1 MTQYF
6 QSDYIQAGEIEMEET
21 PQDAIKDFVARD
33 TWTYDDYLKLND
45 TLSEA
50 GDTADKLREMV
61 GVLEGQ
67 DPEPKGTAAV
77 KTGIAL
83 YMVCRFQKAL
93 KVLSAGTD
101 NRDRRYFMAQCQ
113 KHLGHHQRAI
123 EELELAKARGW
134 EDPKIDLEIAEAT
147 ALSGDTAKA
156 AKAIK
161 PLANKLGRT
170 AEYLCVQG
178 MLAELDGDIEA
189 AGEAYEQALAAD
201 ETNPA
206 ALFRLAY
213 FNDLYGQED
222 RAMELYQRCLTLQPV
237 NVGALMNMAVLYEDA
252 EDYDQACMCLRR
264 ILAVNPTHWR
274 ARLFLRDA
282 EASKTMYFDE
292 DRAKMMAQ
300 RNAILETPVTDFE
313 LSVRARN
320 CLKKMDIN
328 TLGDLVNT
336 PETRLLEYKNFG
348 ETSLKEIRDMLA
360 LKGLRLGQALEDSA
374 AADLSEM
381 FTPDTSPQAKDGV
394 MATPLSQIELSVRAR
409 KALELLKID
418 TLGDLVSRTEA
429 ELLACRNF
437 GQTSLN
443 TIRQALGQYGL
454 RLAESD

>member
-1 MTQYF
+1 MP
-6 QSDYIQAGEIEMEET
+6 GEIVMEET
-21 PQDAIKDFVARD
+21 AKETISDFLARD
-33 TWTYDDYLKLND
+33 TWTYDDYTRLTE

-50 GDTADKLREMV
+50 GDTSDKLREMV
-61 GVLEGQ
+61 GMLESEN
-67 DPEPKGTAAV
+67 PEPKGAAAV
-77 KTGIAL
+77 KVGIGL
-83 YMVCRFQKAL
+83 YMVCRFQQAL
-93 KVLSAGTD
+93 DVLAAGTD
-101 NRDRRYFMAQCQ
+101 NRDRRYFQGQCN
-113 KHLGHHQRAI
+113 KHLGQHTRAI

-134 EDPKIDLEIAEAT
+134 EDPAIDLEIIE
-147 ALSGDTAKA
+147 
-156 AKAIK
+156 AKAITGELDQAAK
-161 PLANKLGRT
+161 NLKSLANKLGET
-170 AEYLCVQG
+170 SGYLCVKG
-178 MLAELDGDIEA
+178 LLSELRGDTEEA
-189 AGEAYEQALAAD
+189 GQAYEQAVEAD
-201 ETNPA
+201 ENNPA

-213 FNDLYGQED
+213 FNDLYGDEEQVI
-222 RAMELYQRCLTLQPV
+222 ELYQKCLALQPV
-237 NVGALMNMAVLYEDA
+237 HVGALMNMAVLYEDA
-252 EDYDQACMCLRR
+252 EDYDQACHCLRR
-264 ILAVNPTHWR
+264 ILAINPTHWR

-282 EASKTMYFDE
+282 ESSKTMYFDE
-292 DRAKMMAQ
+292 DRAKLMAQ

-360 LKGLRLGQALEDSA
+360 LKGLRLGQALEDTSTTEL
-374 AADLSEM
+374 ADM
-381 FTPDTSPQAKDGV
+381 FVSDTASPARDGV
-394 MATPLSQIELSVRAR
+394 LATPLSQIELSVRAR
-409 KALELLKID
+409 KALETLKID

>member
-1 MTQYF
+1 
-6 QSDYIQAGEIEMEET
+6 MEET
-21 PQDAIKDFVARD
+21 PKETISDFIARD
-33 TWTYDDYLKLND
+33 TWTFDDFNQLIE
-45 TLSEA
+45 TLSET
-50 GDTADKLREMV
+50 GDTADKLRELV
-61 GVLEGQ
+61 GKLEAENP
-67 DPEPKGTAAV
+67 DPKGASAV
-77 KTGIAL
+77 KLGIGL
-83 YMVCRFQKAL
+83 YMVSRFQQAL
-93 KVLSAGTD
+93 DVLSLGTD
-101 NRDRRYFMAQCQ
+101 NRDRRYFQAQCQ
-113 KHLGHHQRAI
+113 KHLGHHERAI

-134 EDPKIDLEIAEAT
+134 ENPDIDLEIVEAL
-147 ALSGDTAKA
+147 AMAGDLDKA
-156 AKAIK
+156 AKNLK
-161 PLANKLGRT
+161 SLTSKLGET
-170 AEYLCVQG
+170 SGHLCMQG
-178 MLAELDGDIEA
+178 LLSELTGEIEA
-189 AGEAYEQALAAD
+189 AGQAYEQAVQID
-201 ETNPA
+201 ETNPT

-213 FNDLYGQED
+213 FNDLYGEEEQ
-222 RAMELYQRCLTLQPV
+222 AMELYQQCLALQPV
-237 NVGALMNMAVLYEDA
+237 HVGALMNMAVLYEDA
-252 EDYDQACMCLRR
+252 EDYDQACFCLRR
-264 ILAVNPTHWR
+264 ILAINPSHWR

-282 EASKTMYFDE
+282 ESSKTMYFDE
-292 DRAKMMAQ
+292 DRAKLMAQ

-360 LKGLRLGQALEDSA
+360 LKGLRLGQALEDA
-374 AADLSEM
+374 ATAELSGM
-381 FTPDTSPQAKDGV
+381 FISDTPSQARDGV

-409 KALELLKID
+409 KALETLKID